1 MFCIDR
7 QTNDHKLP
15 IPYSAY
21 RHFFTIQLGL
31 TCITLLTLV
40 VSMGAA
46 QDTTE
51 PPEPAV
57 THVTLVDEDF
67 ALQGE
72 FIGQMTNSSGEQ
84 LPIGLQIAA
93 RGSGQFEAV
102 QYMGGLPGH
111 EFVDSKQFRM
121 IGRRA
126 QDLLVL
132 SGASWAVFVKP
143 NQCTLIDSEG
153 QKVGQLQRIT
163 RTSPTIGALPPENAI
178 VLFEGSNV
186 EQLTNG
192 MLSELGDLKEGA
204 DFRPLFHDFNLHL
217 EFALPYMPESNS
229 QDRGNSGVYLQSRYE
244 VQILD
249 SFGMEPENNRC
260 GGLYKFRA
268 PTINMCFPPLV
279 WQTYDIAFTS
289 PRWASDGTKLKNARV
304 TVWHNGVKVHDHVEL
319 PDKTGAGK
327 PESAE
332 LLPTRLQDHG
342 DPVRYR
348 NIWIV
353 DRGLD
358 VDNSFPV
365 LTCEH
370 PPDTR
375 KVKDAAEATSEPET
389 TRDGSSD
396 GSTTSPSLSVEGL

>member
-1 MFCIDR
+1 MFCIDP
-7 QTNDHKLP
+7 QTNHQKSTH
-15 IPYSAY
+15 PYPAY
-21 RHFFTIQLGL
+21 RHFFPIQLGL
-31 TCITLLTLV
+31 ICVALLSLA
-40 VSMGAA
+40 VSMGTA
-46 QDTTE
+46 QETTE

-57 THVTLVDEDF
+57 THVTQVDEDF
-67 ALQGE
+67 SLQGE

-84 LPIGLQIAA
+84 LPIGLQIVPL
-93 RGSGQFEAV
+93 GSGQFEAV
-102 QYMGGLPGH
+102 QYMGGLPGAG
-111 EFVDSKQFRM
+111 FVDSEQFRM
-121 IGRRA
+121 IGRKA

-132 SGASWAVFVKP
+132 SGASWAVFAKS

-153 QKVGQLQRIT
+153 QKIGQLQRVT
-163 RTSPTIGALPPENAI
+163 RTSPTLGALPPENAI

-192 MLSELGDLKEGA
+192 VLSELGDLKEGA

-229 QDRGNSGVYLQSRYE
+229 QDRGNSGIYLQSRYE

-279 WQTYDIAFTS
+279 WQTYDIVFTS

-304 TVWHNGVKVHDHVEL
+304 TVWHNGVKVHDNVEL
-319 PDKTGAGK
+319 TDKTGAGK
-327 PESAE
+327 PESPE

-353 DRGLD
+353 DRGLG

-370 PPDTR
+370 PSDIH
-375 KVKDAAEATSEPET
+375 KVEDAAEETTEPET
-389 TRDGSSD
+389 TGDGSSED
-396 GSTTSPSLSVEGL
+396 STTSPFSSAEGV